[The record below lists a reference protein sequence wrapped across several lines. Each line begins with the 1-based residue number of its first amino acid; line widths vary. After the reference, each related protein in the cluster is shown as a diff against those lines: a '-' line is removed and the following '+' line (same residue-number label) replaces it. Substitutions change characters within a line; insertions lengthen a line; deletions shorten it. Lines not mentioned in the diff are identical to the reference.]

1 MKSMTG
7 FAVREHQDETI
18 ELMVELKGY
27 NNRYLDVQ
35 MNLPSYLGS
44 LEQELRALVAGYV
57 SRGRVELTVRLREL
71 GADLEVRVD
80 HANAERYAAALR
92 SLASAAG
99 ILPEFGL
106 NELMQFEGLFQ
117 IERDRDPNAFL
128 EKLTPVLT
136 EALEEF
142 DTVRKQEGE
151 AMEAD
156 LRRQMERIERAVQA
170 IEDEAPRLQE
180 EIQSTVLTRFREL
193 LGETLDEGRAY
204 NEVAALLVRYSINEE
219 LARLR
224 SHISTFLGTLDAGGV
239 LGKKLDFVCQ
249 ELNREANT
257 IASKSYL
264 SGISQRTIEIKDAIE
279 NLREQARNL
288 E

>member
-1 MKSMTG
+1 MTG
-7 FAVREHQDETI
+7 YAVREHQDETI

-27 NNRYLDVQ
+27 NNRYLDLQ
-35 MNLPSYLGS
+35 INLPSYLGS
-44 LEQELRALVAGYV
+44 LEQELRALVTEYV
-57 SRGRVELTVRLREL
+57 SRGRVELTVRLRDP
-71 GADLEVRVD
+71 GTDLEVKVD
-80 HANAERYAAALR
+80 HANAERCAAALR

-106 NELMQFEGLFQ
+106 NELLQFEGLFQ
-117 IERDRDPNAFL
+117 IERDRDPTAYL
-128 EKLTPVLT
+128 EKLKPVLT

-142 DTVRKQEGE
+142 DAVRRREGE
-151 AMEAD
+151 TMEAD
-156 LRRQMERIERAVQA
+156 LRRQMERIEQAVQG
-170 IEDEAPRLQE
+170 IETQAPRLQE
-180 EIQSTVLTRFREL
+180 EIQSTVLARFREL

-204 NEVAALLVRYSINEE
+204 SEVAALLVRYSISEE

-224 SHISTFLGTLDAGGV
+224 SHISAFLQILESGGV
-239 LGKKLDFVCQ
+239 LGKKLDFICQ

-257 IASKSYL
+257 IASKGYL
-264 SGISQRTIEIKDAIE
+264 TGISQRTIEIKDAIE